1 MRILFLLAIGFF
13 SFSSA
18 EARQSPF
25 GTCPIPGY
33 ENDNS
38 VDCGFIEV
46 PENRNDPNSRK
57 IQLAFLVLKA
67 RKANAEKDPIV
78 YLTGGP
84 GGATLI
90 QAGFWANS
98 PLRRDRDFVLVDQRG
113 TGYSNAV
120 CNDLGT
126 DLLSIL
132 AEDYDMAE
140 EDKAL
145 REAAAGCK
153 AELKKAGVDQAG
165 YNTVH
170 NAQDLDD
177 LRKALGYEKWN
188 LFGGSYGSRLAL
200 VYMRDFPDQTKT
212 AVISALFPPQS
223 SLYENFIGNFNRSL
237 SLMFDACEADG
248 SCNRRYP
255 DIRNIF
261 FEVLKSL
268 EQKPYTFK
276 WGGEPFVLN
285 AQDML
290 MLTHQLLYARQ
301 TYGQIPNLIMAIKE
315 KDESVLQ
322 AAVQTLSGR
331 AQIINFAMN
340 WSFNAYDEIAFYG
353 GADIRKDLEAH
364 PKLKPGPAFFMNDPD
379 IVAEWHLHRAP
390 ASEKEPIHSDIP
402 TLLAN
407 GTLDPVTPPDNARE
421 TLKTLP
427 NGYFA
432 EFPSDGHSVFGGC
445 YFGMVQQFLDNPDKA
460 PDMSC
465 AAKPLRVNWR

>member
-1 MRILFLLAIGFF
+1 MRLLIILAFGFLSI
-13 SFSSA
+13 SCS

-25 GTCPIPGY
+25 GACPIPGY
-33 ENDNS
+33 ENDDS
-38 VDCGFIEV
+38 VNCGTIEV

-57 IQLAFLVLKA
+57 IQLAFMVLKA

-90 QAGFWANS
+90 QAGVWANS

-120 CNDLGT
+120 CTDFGT
-126 DLLSIL
+126 HLLSVI
-132 AEDYDMAE
+132 AEDYDME
-140 EDKAL
+140 EEGKAL
-145 REAAAGCK
+145 RQIAAGCK
-153 AELKKAGVDQAG
+153 AELRKKGVDQAG
-165 YNTVH
+165 YNTIH

-188 LFGGSYGSRLAL
+188 LFGGSYGARLAL
-200 VYMRDFPDQTKT
+200 AYMRDFPGQTRT
-212 AVISALFPPQS
+212 AVLSGLFPPQAN
-223 SLYENFIGNFNRSL
+223 LYGKFVSNFERSL

-255 DIRNIF
+255 DIRKTY
-261 FEVLKSL
+261 FEVFNSLK
-268 EQKPYTFK
+268 QQPYTFN

-301 TYGQIPNLIMAIKE
+301 TYGQIPDLVMAIKE

-340 WSFNAYDEIAFYG
+340 WSFNAYDEIPFNG
-353 GADIRKDLEAH
+353 PADIRKDLEAH
-364 PKLKPGPAFFMNDPD
+364 PELKPGPAFFMNDSD
-379 IVAEWHLHRAP
+379 IVADWHPHRGA
-390 ASEKEPIHSDIP
+390 AYVNEPVKSDIP

-407 GTLDPVTPPDNARE
+407 GNFDPVTPPDNARE
-421 TLKTLP
+421 TLKTLT
-427 NGYFA
+427 NAYYA

-445 YFGMVQQFLDNPDKA
+445 YFGMVQQFLDKPDKA
-460 PDMSC
+460 PNMDC